1 MPYAKLFL
9 KEQFCFMRELT
20 YETQSFSLEI
30 HYQLGV

>member
-20 YETQSFSLEI
+20 YETQGFSLEI